1 MLDCEMNCVEGFL
14 VASGYHGE
22 TLASWNRIKTALAEA
37 QKQSATPHNKQ
48 SEPFD
53 VQPCCEGNEWL
64 CSVCGKSARFY

>member
-1 MLDCEMNCVEGFL
+1 MLDCDLAVLEGYVL
-14 VASGYHGE
+14 TEPVSIPVAEAFG
-22 TLASWNRIKTALAEA
+22 RIKTALAEA
-37 QKQSATPHNKQ
+37 QKTPTNKQ